1 MRNYTVFDLE
11 MTGLAAKDNKII
23 EIGAVRIRDG
33 KVADTYATLIN
44 PHVKISPIVVGLT
57 GITDRM
63 LAKGAE
69 EDPSVLGLIQFIG
82 DDMIVGHNV
91 SFDFSFVAQWAA
103 NHKLPLALWSIDT
116 LKLAKEL
123 VPPEQPKKLA
133 ALCRY
138 FSIERV
144 HAHRALDDAMETWQL
159 FEILAQ
165 MAEDVGRKDL
175 LEPVLLDEKRRR
187 QAPASRRQKERLR
200 EYMYAHGIKEEIP
213 WDTLT
218 RSQAS
223 RKLDRYIA
231 RYGRDVPQGQRKGV
245 GNPSVRQKN
254 SGRHQV
260 KSKQTGRPGKGNSM
274 STRKYVPREAAVKQE
289 NASPKAAAEEQDN

>member
-1 MRNYTVFDLE
+1 MDGRVRDYTVFDLE

-44 PHVKISPIVVGLT
+44 PHVRISPIVVGLT

-63 LAKGAE
+63 LSRGAE

-82 DDMIVGHNV
+82 DDIIVGHNV

-103 NHKLPLALWSIDT
+103 NHKLPLALWSLDT
-116 LKLAKEL
+116 LKMAKEL
-123 VPPEQPKKLA
+123 VPEDQPKKLA
-133 ALCRY
+133 ALCKY

-159 FEILAQ
+159 FEILSK
-165 MAEDVGRKDL
+165 MAEDAGRKDL
-175 LEPVLLDEKRRR
+175 LEPVLLDEKRGR
-187 QAPASRRQKERLR
+187 QGPASRRQKERLR
-200 EYMYAHGIKEEIP
+200 EYMHAHGIKEEIP

-223 RKLDRYIA
+223 RKLDHYIA
-231 RYGRDVPQGQRKGV
+231 RYGRDVTPGQKKRTYKGTSKQNNKSQEDVQKQKNRLREDTAKRKSRPQGEISK
-245 GNPSVRQKN
+245 RQNK
-254 SGRHQV
+254 
-260 KSKQTGRPGKGNSM
+260 PC
-274 STRKYVPREAAVKQE
+274 
-289 NASPKAAAEEQDN
+289 EEDTE